1 MKKIIFTTF
10 LFLLFILTI
19 SLLYLSFFGY
29 ETSRFNDVIKSE
41 IKKNNEE
48 IVLDFKKI
56 SLLLDIKKLTLF
68 VKFINPNLDYK
79 KTSIPLNSLR
89 SDIDLEPIL
98 EKKIGI
104 KRLVLSTNYLD
115 INEIKPLVKKEYL
128 NNETLKRITK
138 GELKIKKLELNFDK
152 NLNIKDNFIVNG
164 KIKNINI
171 QINNKQKIK
180 NLLSDFSYKK
190 NIINFK
196 NASWS
201 LNGFNKKA
209 VIFNNSEL
217 SFKQKNKDYI
227 VSLHLKTKQVGSLL
241 KVPGMNYF
249 FNENNTSNIKTSF
262 LFDTKNNIFFDNF
275 EIKDQDNL
283 FRINNLK
290 LNKDFDLINFDEIK
304 IKTSIDNQINNDFS
318 IKNKNKITIDGKVFD
333 AKMLL
338 KRLNQEDKNNILKNI
353 SKNVEVDI
361 KKVLKGAKF
370 PIKNFRLIGKI
381 NKGVIEKISAKSD
394 FYDDQHLDISLKK
407 KKGSKEKILEIY
419 SDIATPLLSDFE
431 FFKGLD
437 GGNLLYL
444 SEYDK
449 KNSFNTLTVNNFK
462 LNNAPAL
469 AKLLTLA
476 DLKGLTD
483 SLKGEGISFDTLSI
497 KYETNPM
504 TMTINEIFMIGPSI
518 SVLIDGYVE
527 KKSGLVSL
535 RGTLVPAKT
544 LNNLVSKIPVVGDI
558 LVGKKVGEGIF
569 GLSFKIKGQ
578 PDNLK
583 TTVNPVKTLAP
594 RFITRAIEAAK
605 KRKSKE
611 Q

>member
-41 IKKNNEE
+41 IKKNNKE

-138 GELKIKKLELNFDK
+138 GELKIKNLELNFDK

-449 KNSFNTLTVNNFK
+449 KIHL
-462 LNNAPAL
+462 
-469 AKLLTLA
+469 
-476 DLKGLTD
+476 
-483 SLKGEGISFDTLSI
+483 ILS
-497 KYETNPM
+497 
-504 TMTINEIFMIGPSI
+504 
-518 SVLIDGYVE
+518 
-527 KKSGLVSL
+527 
-535 RGTLVPAKT
+535 
-544 LNNLVSKIPVVGDI
+544 
-558 LVGKKVGEGIF
+558 
-569 GLSFKIKGQ
+569 Q
-578 PDNLK
+578 
-583 TTVNPVKTLAP
+583 
-594 RFITRAIEAAK
+594 
-605 KRKSKE
+605 
-611 Q
+611 

>member
-1 MKKIIFTTF
+1 MGISNKIICFTTLSTCKRF
-10 LFLLFILTI
+10 KIGIEDTNPDSVLNGNIDKFIEGAILRLKNNEKNNIHNFFI
-19 SLLYLSFFGY
+19 SIVHIDHIFTLPKFFGY

-41 IKKNNEE
+41 IKNNEE

-138 GELKIKKLELNFDK
+138 GELKIKNLELNFDK

-227 VSLHLKTKQVGSLL
+227 VSLHLKQ
-241 KVPGMNYF
+241 
-249 FNENNTSNIKTSF
+249 
-262 LFDTKNNIFFDNF
+262 
-275 EIKDQDNL
+275 
-283 FRINNLK
+283 
-290 LNKDFDLINFDEIK
+290 
-304 IKTSIDNQINNDFS
+304 
-318 IKNKNKITIDGKVFD
+318 
-333 AKMLL
+333 
-338 KRLNQEDKNNILKNI
+338 
-353 SKNVEVDI
+353 SK
-361 KKVLKGAKF
+361 
-370 PIKNFRLIGKI
+370 
-381 NKGVIEKISAKSD
+381 
-394 FYDDQHLDISLKK
+394 
-407 KKGSKEKILEIY
+407 
-419 SDIATPLLSDFE
+419 
-431 FFKGLD
+431 
-437 GGNLLYL
+437 
-444 SEYDK
+444 
-449 KNSFNTLTVNNFK
+449 
-462 LNNAPAL
+462 
-469 AKLLTLA
+469 
-476 DLKGLTD
+476 
-483 SLKGEGISFDTLSI
+483 
-497 KYETNPM
+497 
-504 TMTINEIFMIGPSI
+504 
-518 SVLIDGYVE
+518 
-527 KKSGLVSL
+527 
-535 RGTLVPAKT
+535 
-544 LNNLVSKIPVVGDI
+544 
-558 LVGKKVGEGIF
+558 
-569 GLSFKIKGQ
+569 
-578 PDNLK
+578 
-583 TTVNPVKTLAP
+583 
-594 RFITRAIEAAK
+594 
-605 KRKSKE
+605 
-611 Q
+611 

>member
-128 NNETLKRITK
+128 NNEALKRITK
-138 GELKIKKLELNFDK
+138 GEFKIKNLELNFDK

-171 QINNKQKIK
+171 QINNKKKIK
-180 NLLSDFSYKK
+180 NLLSNFSYKK
-190 NIINFK
+190 NIIDFK

-209 VIFNNSEL
+209 VIFNNSEI
-217 SFKQKNKDYI
+217 SVKQKNKDYI
-227 VSLHLKTKQVGSLL
+227 VSLYLKTKQVGSLL

-249 FNENNTSNIKTSF
+249 FNENNISNIKTSF

-318 IKNKNKITIDGKVFD
+318 IKNKDKITIDGKVFD

-338 KRLNQEDKNNILKNI
+338 KLLNQEDKNNILKNI
-353 SKNVEVDI
+353 SKNIEVDI
-361 KKVLKGAKF
+361 KTILKGAKF

-407 KKGSKEKILEIY
+407 KKGSNEKILEIY

-594 RFITRAIEAAK
+594 RFITRAIEASK

>member
-138 GELKIKKLELNFDK
+138 GELKIKNLEINFDK
-152 NLNIKDNFIVNG
+152 NLNIKNNFIFNG

-338 KRLNQEDKNNILKNI
+338 IRLNQEDKKNILNNI
-353 SKNVEVDI
+353 SKTGEVDI